1 MMNSVRNENR
11 YVFWL
16 IEVLDVPDERFME
29 VCQLVKSIMEGT
41 KLITVETVV
50 TMYIQF
56 MQMTKLNA
64 KVLW

>member
-1 MMNSVRNENR
+1 M
-11 YVFWL
+11 
-16 IEVLDVPDERFME
+16 
-29 VCQLVKSIMEGT
+29 VKSIMEGT